1 MGKTETKTYREIKE
15 IWGKQRWY
23 MENFKYS
30 INILKEKIG
39 HILFINQDLDDIK
52 NSKNKNGLEKLK
64 DVLIEI
70 KTSKI
75 SWQR

>member
-1 MGKTETKTYREIKE
+1 
-15 IWGKQRWY
+15 

-75 SWQR
+75 S